1 MAFKMKGNPAKMGMI
16 KGTAGHSSAMKM
28 KKEAAMKMKSPMEK
42 ELVGDQNNLP
52 EELKAKIEASPA
64 KQLDPKVEKALKA
77 FDRPTPA
84 VTPKK
89 LSDAQVK
96 AIRKSIKEKIKDP
109 KTIKKLKE
117 GLKKGYM
124 PTSPAK
130 QAKPDYIDIDG
141 DGNTTESM
149 KSAAKMYKKSPNKQK
164 VFGGT
169 ESGKGNIFTK
179 KGRTQRK
186 INRYKKSSDNIIK
199 QVQKSGKD
207 KTTGVWED
215 KKVKKAIS
223 KTNKRLSKTPKSFQD
238 NLYLS

>member
-1 MAFKMKGNPAKMGMI
+1 MAFKMK
-16 KGTAGHSSAMKM
+16 S
-28 KKEAAMKMKSPMEK
+28 
-42 ELVGDQNNLP
+42 
-52 EELKAKIEASPA
+52 
-64 KQLDPKVEKALKA
+64 
-77 FDRPTPA
+77 
-84 VTPKK
+84 
-89 LSDAQVK
+89 
-96 AIRKSIKEKIKDP
+96 
-109 KTIKKLKE
+109 
-117 GLKKGYM
+117 
-124 PTSPAK
+124 
-130 QAKPDYIDIDG
+130 
-141 DGNTTESM
+141 GNTTNFKQMGSSPVKDKPVLTHDHDYGEEHGE
-149 KSAAKMYKKSPNKQK
+149 KSPNKQK

-186 INRYKKSSDNIIK
+186 INRYKKASDNIIK